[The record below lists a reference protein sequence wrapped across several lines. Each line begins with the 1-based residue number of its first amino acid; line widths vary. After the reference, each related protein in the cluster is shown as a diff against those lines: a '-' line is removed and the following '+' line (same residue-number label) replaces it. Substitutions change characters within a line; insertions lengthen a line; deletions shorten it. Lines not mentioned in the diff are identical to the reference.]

1 MHEKV
6 PKIPR
11 ARRQSRFICNTQQNR
26 QSNQINVE
34 RRLKLLINVSQTG
47 SCGNEMTVGTFL
59 TSSDYSLDVEALLVP
74 TCGKYDWWW
83 DRSSSKPRR
92 PKTFATDWQLS
103 LLELI
108 MQLHTP
114 SVKVF
119 ISKTKYG
126 IFKWRCLK
134 NPDKSQAKTPV

>member
-74 TCGKYDWWW
+74 TCGKYD
-83 DRSSSKPRR
+83 
-92 PKTFATDWQLS
+92 
-103 LLELI
+103 
-108 MQLHTP
+108 
-114 SVKVF
+114 
-119 ISKTKYG
+119 
-126 IFKWRCLK
+126 
-134 NPDKSQAKTPV
+134 